1 MKYWEYK
8 LVNDKEIWN
17 SVNDESWDSYV
28 ERSQEESMEKW
39 GNPGGIYIYLG

>member
-39 GNPGGIYIYLG
+39 RNPGGIYIYLG